1 MRVQTTVIGSYP
13 CEGVSVEEKQRFAV
27 KAQRKA
33 GVQVIS
39 DGQPRTDMISY
50 VAEAIGAFEK
60 KSNGKWSLARK
71 IDENVPLDS
80 SALKGEFAYLKG
92 LCAAYGGEP
101 AFMMAGP
108 VTMAFAMEGD
118 ISGYGKAPYRN
129 PELYRSIAE
138 AELRLLGIDRLDV
151 QRCAAFHI
159 DEPFLSQSPG
169 ALEYARSAM
178 EFLALNVKAAGTAV
192 NLHVCGDVTKVF
204 PKLLDLR
211 GIDVLSHGFA
221 GKAEK
226 NNLRLLDEY
235 KVSSYGKK
243 LGFGCVDSSSPEV
256 EPVKGLKEL
265 ICYAMERQ
273 DCDIVVH
280 PDCGLRNLPPDAAF
294 RKLKNMCEAAGS
306 FD

>member
-1 MRVQTTVIGSYP
+1 MPLQTTVIGSYP
-13 CEGVSVEEKQRFAV
+13 CEGECIEEKIRFAV
-27 KAQRKA
+27 KSQRQA
-33 GVQVIS
+33 GVRVIS

-60 KSNGKWSLARK
+60 KSNGKWRLARK
-71 IDENVPLDS
+71 IDGGVSLETS
-80 SALKGEFAYLKG
+80 SWKVEVSYFKG

-108 VTMAFAMEGD
+108 LTMAFAMEGD

-129 PELYRSIAE
+129 PELYRDIAE
-138 AELRLLGIDRLDV
+138 AELRLLGVDRIGADSF
-151 QRCAAFHI
+151 AAFHI

-169 ALEYARSAM
+169 ALEYAKSAI
-178 EFLALNVKAAGTAV
+178 EFLALNVDTMV

-204 PKLLDLR
+204 PKLLELK

-226 NNLRLLDEY
+226 NNLGLLGDY
-235 KVSSYGKK
+235 KTPDYGKK
-243 LGFGCVDSSSPEV
+243 IGFGCVDTASPKV
-256 EPVKGLKEL
+256 EPVKGLREL

-280 PDCGLRNLPPDAAF
+280 PDCGLRNLPPGAAF
-294 RKLKNMCEAAGS
+294 AKLKNMCEAAGS